1 MPVLVVPDF
10 SFHDNTT
17 ADLYI
22 LCLFTN
28 WNVNLSCLLSKSLF
42 ILNLC
47 YYESCNSTSYE
58 CKCVWFVLLCGRS
71 HFSTRRHLR
80 RVTIDD
86 LINRS
91 EYELFKKVGY
101 PCHSI
106 HHLLPPYRTS
116 DLRNRGHLF
125 QLPEYTTDLHK
136 KSFIIRTLY
145 KYV

>member
-1 MPVLVVPDF
+1 MVEVKIAAYVIPNKKSC
-10 SFHDNTT
+10 SFIN
-17 ADLYI
+17 I
-22 LCLFTN
+22 
-28 WNVNLSCLLSKSLF
+28 
-42 ILNLC
+42 
-47 YYESCNSTSYE
+47 NS
-58 CKCVWFVLLCGRS
+58 LLCI
-71 HFSTRRHLR
+71 
-80 RVTIDD
+80 VTIDD

-101 PCHSI
+101 PCHSL

-125 QLPEYTTDLHK
+125 QLPEYTIDLHK

>member
-1 MPVLVVPDF
+1 MQASAELINRINAF
-10 SFHDNTT
+10 
-17 ADLYI
+17 
-22 LCLFTN
+22 
-28 WNVNLSCLLSKSLF
+28 
-42 ILNLC
+42 
-47 YYESCNSTSYE
+47 
-58 CKCVWFVLLCGRS
+58 CKCLKRFGYINCI
-71 HFSTRRHLR
+71 
-80 RVTIDD
+80 VTIDD

-101 PCHSI
+101 PCHSL

-136 KSFIIRTLY
+136 KSFVIWTLY